1 MALQARKKLRRGR
14 SARRRSNG
22 GGGVIQKSAKS
33 LEVRKKVEGAKQW
46 RDELLALRE
55 LLLDEGLTE
64 ELKWSKAAFTLEGA
78 NVAVLMGTKDSVR
91 LMFFK
96 GVLLKDPQRILSAMG
111 PNSRSGRWAKFQS
124 VGEIEKHADAVKDC
138 IREAIELER
147 AGVHV
152 DKQAF
157 DTLKAPPE
165 LKKKLASDAAF
176 KKAFTAL
183 TPGRQRAYTIH
194 FAGAKQAATRES
206 RIAKHEKRILAGKGM
221 MDR

>member
-1 MALQARKKLRRGR
+1 M
-14 SARRRSNG
+14 
-22 GGGVIQKSAKS
+22 VQKSAKS
-33 LEVRKKVEGAKQW
+33 VEVRKKVENAKQW
-46 RDELLALRE
+46 RDELLALRD

-64 ELKWSKAAFTLEGA
+64 ELKWSKAAFTLDGA
-78 NVAVLMGTKDSVR
+78 NVAVLMGTKDSCR

-96 GVLLKDPQRILSAMG
+96 GVLLKDPQRILEAMG
-111 PNSRSGRWAKFQS
+111 PNSRSGRWAKFRS
-124 VGEIEKHADAVKDC
+124 VAEVEKHADTLKDY

-147 AGVHV
+147 SGAQV

-165 LKKKLASDAAF
+165 LKKKLASDPEF
-176 KKAFTAL
+176 KKAFRAL

-194 FAGAKQAATRES
+194 FAGAKQAATREA

-221 MDR
+221 LDR

>member
-1 MALQARKKLRRGR
+1 M
-14 SARRRSNG
+14 
-22 GGGVIQKSAKS
+22 VKSTKS
-33 LEVRKKVEGAKQW
+33 VEVRKKVENAKQW

-78 NVAVLMGTKDSVR
+78 NVAVLMGTKDSCR

-96 GVLLKDPQRILSAMG
+96 GVLLKDPQRILSAPG
-111 PNSRSGRWAKFQS
+111 PNSRSGRWAKFKS
-124 VGEIEKHADAVKDC
+124 VEEIDRHADTLKAY

-147 AGVHV
+147 AGAHV
-152 DKQAF
+152 AKQAF

-165 LKKKLASDAAF
+165 LKKKFADPEFKEAF
-176 KKAFTAL
+176 QAL

-194 FAGAKQAATRES
+194 FAGAKQAATRTA

-221 MDR
+221 LDR

>member
-1 MALQARKKLRRGR
+1 M
-14 SARRRSNG
+14 
-22 GGGVIQKSAKS
+22 VKSTKNV
-33 LEVRKKVEGAKQW
+33 EVRKKVENAKQW

-78 NVAVLMGTKDSVR
+78 NVAVLMGTKDSCR

-96 GVLLKDPQRILSAMG
+96 GVLLKDPQRILSAPG
-111 PNSRSGRWAKFQS
+111 PNSRSGRWAKFKS
-124 VGEIEKHADAVKDC
+124 VEEIDRHADTLKDY

-147 AGVHV
+147 AGAHV

-157 DTLKAPPE
+157 DTLKPPPE
-165 LKKKLASDAAF
+165 LKKKLAADPEFKEAF
-176 KKAFTAL
+176 QAL

-221 MDR
+221 LDR